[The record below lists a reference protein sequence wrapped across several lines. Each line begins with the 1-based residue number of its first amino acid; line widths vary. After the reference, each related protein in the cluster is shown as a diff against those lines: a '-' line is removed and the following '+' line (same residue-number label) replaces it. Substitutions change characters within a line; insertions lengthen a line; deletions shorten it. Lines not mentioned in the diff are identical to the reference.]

1 MSLLLTCAALVA
13 SATGNTGGYAWPL
26 SLDPQLTSSFAEYR
40 TGRFHAG
47 IDLRT
52 SGVGRDVFAAG
63 DGYVS
68 RVRCSPYGYGKAV
81 YLQLNDGNVAIYAHL
96 SDYYPALTEYVNRE
110 QRRTKRYAVDLYLK
124 PSQFPITK
132 GQLIAK
138 SGQTGIG
145 APHLHFEMRDAAH
158 EPVNPRLLGY
168 DWPDSVAPKI
178 KEVLVAPQGLEGR
191 VEGDVLPVALS
202 VVQDES
208 GRLRTRPVHAVGTI
222 GFGADVV
229 DPGSGGYNLGV
240 HQLRLLQNGAEV
252 FRMQHDRLS
261 YTNHR
266 NGAVSYHPHMHH
278 EGRFLLTWRW
288 PGNRCHSYNRVAGD
302 GWATIGPETRE
313 LVVEAVDF
321 YGNATQVTI
330 PIIADI
336 PTPNPPAQGRPVD
349 LRLVGPELLVTAQY
363 SSAPATL
370 PLLQFTGGG
379 EQPFNAINSTT
390 YRTTFRPAQSGRYTL
405 SVNHSEQPD
414 YQRDVAVFVQGQATQ
429 TIALDDV
436 HITAGPDSP
445 YGTLFLRAWQVDA
458 PPSHSMPARSNAYK
472 IWPGD
477 APIFDPITV
486 SIPLSPGVTKQRNI
500 HVYRHRG
507 SYWAREDTTFR
518 GNRAEVKTRTP
529 GIFMAM
535 EDTVAPRISDVS
547 PSEGYQAQ
555 SERPIL
561 RAQVS
566 DNGSGVVGYQITS
579 GDHWL
584 IAAYDPERNQ
594 IAWERDE
601 DLPAGPQTITF
612 TVTDEAGN
620 TEVVQRNIVVPN

>member
-13 SATGNTGGYAWPL
+13 SATGDYAWPL

-52 SGVGRDVFAAG
+52 AGVGREVYAAG
-63 DGYVS
+63 AGYVS

-110 QRRTKRYAVDLYLK
+110 QRRTKRYSVDLYLK
-124 PSQFPITK
+124 PSQFPVTK

-168 DWPDSVAPKI
+168 DWPDNVAPKI
-178 KEVLVAPQGLEGR
+178 KEVLIAPQGMEGR
-191 VEGDVLPVALS
+191 VEGDVLPVALP
-202 VVQDES
+202 VIRDES
-208 GRLRTRPVHAVGTI
+208 GHLRTKPVHAVGKI
-222 GFGADVV
+222 GVGADVV

-240 HQLRLLQNGAEV
+240 HQLRLLQNGTEI

-266 NGAVSYHPHMHH
+266 NGVVSYHPHMHH

-288 PGNRCHSYNRVAGD
+288 PGNECHSYNRVPDD
-302 GWATIGPETRE
+302 GWASVGPETRE

-330 PIIADI
+330 PIVADI

-349 LRLVGPELLVTAQY
+349 LRLIGPELLVTAQY
-363 SSAPATL
+363 GNAPATA
-370 PLLQFTGGG
+370 PLLQVNGRGDL
-379 EQPFNAINSTT
+379 PFNAVNHTT
-390 YRTTFRPAQSGRYTL
+390 YRTTFRPTMSGRYTL

-414 YQRDVAVFVQGQATQ
+414 YQRDVAVFVQGQPTQ

-436 HITAGPDSP
+436 QITAGPASP
-445 YGTLFLRAWQVDA
+445 YGALFLRAWQVDS
-458 PPSHSMPARSNAYK
+458 PPSHGMPARSKAYK
-472 IWPGD
+472 VWPGD
-477 APIFDPITV
+477 APIFEPITI
-486 SIPLSPGVTKQRNI
+486 SIPLLPGVAQQRNI
-500 HVYRHRG
+500 HIYRHRG
-507 SYWAREDTTFR
+507 SYWSREDTTFK
-518 GNRAEVKTRTP
+518 GGRAEVTTRTP
-529 GIFMAM
+529 GVYMAM
-535 EDTVAPRISDVS
+535 EDTVSPRISNIT

-561 RAQVS
+561 QASVS
-566 DNGSGVVGYQITS
+566 DNGSGVVGYQITC
-579 GDHWL
+579 GDRWL

-601 DLPAGPQTITF
+601 DLPPGPQTISF
-612 TVTDEAGN
+612 IVTDEAGN
-620 TEVVQRNIVVPN
+620 TEVVQRNIVIPN